1 MPNVVILAGPNGAG
15 KTSAAPTLLRDEL
28 RVAEFVN
35 ADVIARGLS
44 GFSAD
49 TIAVEAGRIML
60 RRLEELAG
68 LGQDFA
74 FETTLSG
81 NTFLSAIDRWRSAGY
96 AIRIVYLWLNSP
108 ETAIDRVHARAT
120 QGGHTVPD
128 EVIRR
133 RYERGLLNFAHR
145 YRIAADQ
152 WHLYDN
158 TDPHDRRA
166 VARGSV
172 GVVEAIDDALWE
184 RFQKQVSQIP
194 RISEV
199 PMADRPPVAD
209 DHIERWFADPEN
221 LERAMRIVHARVIRR
236 HRLLNQP
243 LITSRDGKVVEL
255 DPHTVPMPEG
265 VTEEEMGP
273 VFDYL

>member
-28 RVAEFVN
+28 RIAQFVN

-49 TIAVEAGRIML
+49 AVGVEAGRIML
-60 RRLEELAG
+60 RRLDELASAG
-68 LGQDFA
+68 EDFA

-81 NTFLSAIDRWRSAGY
+81 NAFLAAIERWRSSGY
-96 AIRIVYLWLNSP
+96 TIRVVYLWLTSP
-108 ETAIDRVHARAT
+108 ETAIDRVHARAR
-120 QGGHTVPD
+120 QGGHIVPD

-145 YRIAADQ
+145 YRDAADR
-152 WHLYDN
+152 WHLYEN
-158 TDPHDRRA
+158 TDPLDRCS
-166 VARGSV
+166 VARGSA
-172 GVVEAIDDALWE
+172 GVVDVIDDELWE
-184 RFQKQVSQIP
+184 RFQKQVSRIP
-194 RISEV
+194 RIREV
-199 PMADRPPVAD
+199 LMADRPPVAD

-243 LITSRDGKVVEL
+243 LITWRDGKVVEL

-265 VTEEEMGP
+265 VTEEQMGP

>member
-68 LGQDFA
+68 SGQDFA

-81 NTFLSAIDRWRSAGY
+81 NTLLSAIDRWRSVGY
-96 AIRIVYLWLNSP
+96 AIRIVYLCLNSP

-145 YRIAADQ
+145 YRNAADQ

-158 TDPHDRRA
+158 TD
-166 VARGSV
+166 
-172 GVVEAIDDALWE
+172 
-184 RFQKQVSQIP
+184 
-194 RISEV
+194 
-199 PMADRPPVAD
+199 PPVAD